1 MNTEQLI
8 LKYLQHRG
16 IVEVAGFGV
25 FSLENAEA
33 QLDEASGKIL
43 PPSQKITFHSDYH
56 TADGGFIPW
65 LAKEQNTS
73 IEKAQQEL
81 LSYTNFW
88 KTSLEQ
94 GNNVLLKGIGT
105 MTIVEDQLTFQGER
119 IYTENSDF
127 YGLEEINLQELKKK
141 TYLGG
146 DYRLNRS
153 ILWWF
158 LILLPTAG
166 LLVLAFTQ
174 RERLFGKASFA
185 EVSVKTSTHR
195 ITVDSAKIK
204 AEQEVLKQDS
214 IRRDSILQ
222 DSIRQSGLPVVTTS
236 NPKKTSKFY
245 KKTQWKNSK
254 KRANRSR

>member
-43 PPSQKITFHSDYH
+43 PPSQKITFHNDYH

-73 IEKAQQEL
+73 VEKAQQEL

-174 RERLFGKASFA
+174 QERLFGKASFA

-222 DSIRQSGLPVVTTS
+222 DSIRQSGLPVVATS
-236 NPKKTSKFY
+236 NPKKTSKIH